1 MAWSKRSKNYES
13 ERASG
18 DGADWIHQT
27 SISEAIEKVRG
38 VWKEKGIHAQDSDWE
53 LIMLAQIAVV
63 RGLTQRVAPLVVKLM
78 QKREADG
85 QLRWNLEEGKLGAVG
100 ISMVR
105 LMAAYIENP
114 AVSVTEARETVAL
127 FLRSID
133 RYDDLKPVRDLMPLI
148 LATRTEVAPTADT
161 TQAHKLPLRTDM
173 LATGMCA
180 ATHRQW
186 RVEYLVAMGAEDAAI
201 ELAHRGRSEKP
212 CGETCAFAPHSMY
225 AWLLDPLHRRGREE
239 EARVLHDRLD
249 SLMTPRLLYLN
260 AMGHRIH
267 YLALTGR
274 YTEAGSLLRVMLP
287 MAREEEASPLQR
299 MKFYGGCVRALGC
312 VTAES
317 DRAAL
322 LSEDDALA
330 TVMRDEIETANNELV
345 LAFGNRLS

>member
-1 MAWSKRSKNYES
+1 MAWSKHSKNYKE

-18 DGADWIHQT
+18 EGAVWIHQT
-27 SISEAIEKVRG
+27 SIDESIEAVRK
-38 VWKEKGIHAQDSDWE
+38 VWKDKGIHADESDWE
-53 LIMLAQIAVV
+53 LIQLAQIAVV
-63 RGLTQRVAPLVVKLM
+63 RGLTQRAAPLVVKLM

-85 QLRWNLEEGKLGAVG
+85 QLRWNLDEPRIGAVG

-105 LMAAYIENP
+105 LLAAYIEDP
-114 AVSVTEARETVAL
+114 AVSMSAARETVAL

-148 LATRTEVAPTADT
+148 LAARTEAVPTLDAN
-161 TQAHKLPLRTDM
+161 QARKLPLRTDM

-186 RVEYLVAMGAEDAAI
+186 RVEYLLAMGAEDEAI

-225 AWLLDPLHRRGREE
+225 AWLLEPLHRRGREE

-249 SLMTPRLLYLN
+249 SLMAPRLLYLN

-267 YLALTGR
+267 YLTLIGR
-274 YTEAGSLLRVMLP
+274 LAEASALLRAMLP
-287 MAREEEASPLQR
+287 MARETEASPWQR
-299 MKFYGGCVRALGC
+299 LKFYQGCLRALEC
-312 VTAES
+312 ASNST
-317 DRAAL
+317 DRGHLA
-322 LSEDDALA
+322 DDE
-330 TVMRDEIETANNELV
+330 TVREIDDYLRMLRSAFRD
-345 LAFGNRLS
+345 RQP